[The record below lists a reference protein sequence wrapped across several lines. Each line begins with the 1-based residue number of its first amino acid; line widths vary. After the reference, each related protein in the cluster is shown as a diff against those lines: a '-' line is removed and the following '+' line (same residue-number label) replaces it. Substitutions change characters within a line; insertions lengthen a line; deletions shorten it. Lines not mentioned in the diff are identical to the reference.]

1 VLVDG
6 HAHIWTIDPAAYPWQ
21 PTFGFVPTEEAPP
34 DALITTMDRLRIAW
48 AVLVQPS
55 AYGTDHRF
63 MFDAIDR
70 HPDRFV
76 GVGLVDTAEHG
87 AVAAAARLVRE
98 GGCVG
103 LRVNLALDLD
113 RARRQADPV
122 SWSGLGSLGVPICLR
137 ATAAHHELA
146 KLILGR
152 NPMLRVVIDHL
163 ELPEPGDLGGAAE
176 RIAELAAFDNCSL
189 KIAGLA
195 RASADGPPYRDLW
208 PLIRSALRS
217 FGSSR
222 LVWGSDYPAARPESG
237 YAASVQAI
245 ASMPFLNRPDRDR
258 VMSGTSAELWGQPR
272 ASRA

>member
-1 VLVDG
+1 MVDA
-6 HAHIWTIDPAAYPWQ
+6 HAHIWTIDSAAYPWQ
-21 PTFGFVPTEEAPP
+21 PTFGIVPTEGALP
-34 DALITTMDRLRIAW
+34 DALLSTMDRVGIGW

-55 AYGTDHRF
+55 AYGSDHRF
-63 MFDAIDR
+63 MLEAIDR

-76 GVGLVDTAEHG
+76 GVGLVDAAEPG
-87 AVAAAARLVRE
+87 AIAAAARLVRE

-122 SWSGLGSLGVPICLR
+122 AWSGLESLGVPICLR

-146 KLILGR
+146 KLILRR
-152 NPMLRVVIDHL
+152 NPMLRIVVDHL
-163 ELPEPGDLGGAAE
+163 ELPEPGDLDGAAE
-176 RIAELAAFDNCSL
+176 RLAELAAFDNCSL
-189 KIAGLA
+189 KVAGLA
-195 RASADGPPYRDLW
+195 RASADGPPYRDVW

-222 LVWGSDYPAARPESG
+222 LVWGSDYPAARADSG
-237 YAASVQAI
+237 YPAAVEAI
-245 ASMPFLNRPDRDR
+245 ASMPFMNRPDRDR
-258 VMSGTSAELWGQPR
+258 VMSGTSTELWGKPR